1 MRSRKKKI
9 QGLLES
15 LRRVLKKL
23 NKNKCPA
30 VRTFSRISTKSLVLI
45 ILKAFYRHLQL
56 PSRPVT
62 RLFYGDVQSNAE
74 IDQMRPEGQ
83 VPGGGSCGC
92 LRLNCV
98 ASLQLGGAH
107 FKRVSISLGAFSL
120 GECLNL
126 TPLKWLDGYA
136 SKTSMVW

>member
-1 MRSRKKKI
+1 MAICWAAGKGLDLQRLATSRPSSYPGEKRASEVSFIEVAEKKNSRTFRKSKK
-9 QGLLES
+9 G
-15 LRRVLKKL
+15 LKKT
-23 NKNKCPA
+23 KCPA

-83 VPGGGSCGC
+83 VPGGGA
-92 LRLNCV
+92 V
-98 ASLQLGGAH
+98 
-107 FKRVSISLGAFSL
+107 V
-120 GECLNL
+120 
-126 TPLKWLDGYA
+126 
-136 SKTSMVW
+136 V

>member
-1 MRSRKKKI
+1 MKKEQAKRASLRSRKKKI

-56 PSRPVT
+56 PSRPVA

-83 VPGGGSCGC
+83 VPGGGA
-92 LRLNCV
+92 V
-98 ASLQLGGAH
+98 
-107 FKRVSISLGAFSL
+107 V
-120 GECLNL
+120 
-126 TPLKWLDGYA
+126 
-136 SKTSMVW
+136 V